1 MRRNSQLR
9 AASRSAIYSRNAD
22 GDCSSHTDIDRGRDM
37 GHPTV
42 RRNRHL
48 PSEWTFLA
56 SSPEEAV
63 AVLANGIAAW
73 VGAHQPQAQEQEQ
86 EQEQEQP
93 DYRGSLGR
101 LFGR

>member
-1 MRRNSQLR
+1 
-9 AASRSAIYSRNAD
+9 
-22 GDCSSHTDIDRGRDM
+22 M